1 MKYMDNSKICNDEE
15 KTNISNKQFLCRIV
29 ENDSAEN
36 ICENT
41 YRKQFQCRKKIT
53 KKFNKVYIK

>member
-1 MKYMDNSKICNDEE
+1 MKYMDNSQICNDEE

-36 ICENT
+36 T
-41 YRKQFQCRKKIT
+41 YRKQFQCRKRIT